1 MDLIC
6 DFRQFYGIDLPLPE
20 DAEGLDF
27 DMLRW
32 SVLWEGLPRESR
44 TARRLDASLEWSPTD
59 YLLHSIEFSA
69 RWLQW
74 ARTKDGARGRNAP
87 KPIQTPGER
96 QRNRQRAD
104 AALARRKAIDRVLGM
119 TTE

>member
-6 DFRQFYGIDLPLPE
+6 DFRQFYGIDLPLLE

-32 SVLWEGLPRESR
+32 SVLWEALPRESR
-44 TARRLDASLEWSPTD
+44 TARRLDASLEWGPTD

-74 ARTKDGARGRNAP
+74 ARTKDGSRGRNAP

-104 AALARRKAIDRVLGM
+104 AALARRKEIDRVLGM